1 MRAKQRVLDEIRA
14 ELAIVRERGRKSQ
27 QGVELRRGELLER
40 QPRHR
45 HQAASPTPTH
55 YPLGNTSGVV

>member
-27 QGVELRRGELLER
+27 QGVEMRRGELLER

-55 YPLGNTSGVV
+55 YTLGNTSGVV